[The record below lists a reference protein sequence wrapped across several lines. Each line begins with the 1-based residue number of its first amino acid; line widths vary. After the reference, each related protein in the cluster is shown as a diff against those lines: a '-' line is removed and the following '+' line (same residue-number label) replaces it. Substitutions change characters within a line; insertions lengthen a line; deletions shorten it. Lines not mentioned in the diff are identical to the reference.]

1 MAGFTG
7 PYGGDGVVDRRI
19 SFWAMGRGVRGLRRW
34 VDDVSAWEVIVSK
47 TKAKNISATDANV
60 KGVDW
65 SFAAEQI
72 EI

>member
-1 MAGFTG
+1 M
-7 PYGGDGVVDRRI
+7 DRRI
-19 SFWAMGRGVRGLRRW
+19 SFWTMGRGVRGLRRW

-60 KGVDW
+60 KGVDS

>member
-65 SFAAEQI
+65 SFATEQI